1 MTNLPLSFHETINHY
16 PSIVVE
22 APYEVL
28 GEFLR
33 YEHSV
38 ARMDK
43 VLDAV
48 RKVTTG
54 SLAEFLLWQDYCTL
68 TLKHSNLSAHVWLDV
83 PNVGIEECT
92 MPIDLC
98 LKICEAWYKYLA
110 NRDRAISRL

>member
-1 MTNLPLSFHETINHY
+1 MSSLPISFHETINHY

-33 YEHSV
+33 CEHSV

-48 RKVTTG
+48 RKVATG

-68 TLKHSNLSAHVWLDV
+68 TLKHSDQSARVWVDNLSK
-83 PNVGIEECT
+83 GIEEECT
-92 MPIDLC
+92 MPLDLC
-98 LKICEAWYKYLA
+98 LKICEAWHEYLV
-110 NRDRAISRL
+110 NREQIA